1 MKSDIWA
8 TTGPAELGTAASTLT
23 ASPLLAAKIM
33 MVDDEP
39 LMTDLIQTHLET
51 AGYSNFVVT
60 NDPREALELLRREA
74 PSVVLLDLMMPQ
86 LSGFDLLQAIRA
98 DRALRYTPVIVL
110 TAATGSDSKLRALKL
125 GATDFLSKPVD
136 SSELVLRVRNTL
148 AFQQYHNRL
157 INYDVVTGLPNEG
170 LFDRSIEA
178 MVSHHPEMR
187 GSVALF
193 SITVPECR
201 TLRESLDDAIAD
213 DLSKVLARRLER
225 LAHAD
230 ALERPAT
237 LLPDRAAG
245 VARLGRD
252 HFGVL
257 FEGAGGAEE
266 VSALADRVLASLTEP
281 VTLGLLEVTPTAWIG
296 VAMWPADGETSEALR
311 KGADLAASHARL
323 QQGAPIQFASQ
334 ELNVN
339 SYRRTTLGLQLRGA
353 AQRGELRLHY
363 QPKLDVATNLIIG
376 AEALVRWQHPDHGLV
391 PPIKFIPLAEELG
404 LINSIGQWVIDR
416 ACEDAARWAEGGLG
430 KVSLA
435 INVAKPQF
443 VAGDLCAALARAIR
457 ANGLSADQLVVEFT
471 ESMLM
476 DDVPGCLAVMNELRQ
491 LGVTLSIDDF
501 GTGYSSL
508 SYLKRFPLNELK
520 IDRSFVA
527 DLPGAHADVAI
538 VRTVIELGHS
548 LGMSVLAEGVETP
561 AQLESLRLL
570 GCDHYQGYHFSGPL
584 PAERFEALL
593 AAQPAVSG
601 RRER

>member
-1 MKSDIWA
+1 MKTDIWA

-51 AGYSNFVVT
+51 AGYGNFVVT
-60 NDPREALELLRREA
+60 NDPRQALELLRRES

-86 LSGFDLLQAIRA
+86 MSGFDLLQAIRA

-110 TAATGSDSKLRALKL
+110 TAATGSESKLRALKL

-157 INYDVVTGLPNEG
+157 INYDLVTGLPNEG
-170 LFDRSIEA
+170 LFDRSIESMMERHA
-178 MVSHHPEMR
+178 HAP
-187 GSVALF
+187 GNVALL

-201 TLRESLDDAIAD
+201 TLRESLDEAIAD
-213 DLSKVLARRLER
+213 DLAKVLARRLER
-225 LAHAD
+225 LADAD
-230 ALERPAT
+230 ALERPAM
-237 LLPDRAAG
+237 LSPERAVG

-257 FEGAGGAEE
+257 FEAVDNADA
-266 VSALADRVLASLTEP
+266 VAALAERVLACLSEP

-296 VAMWPADGETSEALR
+296 VSMWPVDGATSEALR

-323 QQGAPIQFASQ
+323 HHGAQIEFASQ

-363 QPKLDVATNLIIG
+363 QPKLDVASNLIIG

-404 LINSIGQWVIDR
+404 LITAIGEWVIER
-416 ACEDAARWAEGGLG
+416 ACQDAARWAQGGLG
-430 KVSLA
+430 RVSLA

-443 VAGDLCAALARAIR
+443 VAGDLCAALARAIHD
-457 ANGLSADQLVVEFT
+457 NGLNASQLVVEFT

-476 DDVPGCLAVMNELRQ
+476 DDVQACLSVMNELRQ

-520 IDRSFVA
+520 IDRSFVS
-527 DLPGAHADVAI
+527 DLPGASADVAI
-538 VRTVIELGHS
+538 VRTVIDLGHS
-548 LGMSVLAEGVETP
+548 LGMTVLAEGVENE
-561 AQLESLRLL
+561 AQLESLRRL
-570 GCDHYQGYHFSGPL
+570 GCDHYQGYLFSGPL

-593 AAQPAVSG
+593 AAQPLIGV
-601 RRER
+601 RRRA